1 MRNFDSLTVDLAQ
14 YTEQFSIIELAE
26 TNIDET
32 NKSSFDIPG
41 YLSEYNSKFP
51 GKSKGR
57 VLGIYISE
65 IFQFTSIKKLCF
77 CTVNLES
84 LFTEVTN
91 FNAQGPIFIGVIYR
105 PPNGYCEEALH
116 EIYVLM
122 YINP

>member
-51 GKSKGR
+51 GKNKGR

-91 FNAQGPIFIGVIYR
+91 LNAQGPMFI
-105 PPNGYCEEALH
+105 
-116 EIYVLM
+116 
-122 YINP
+122 